1 MKKTE
6 TYIGGKSN
14 AFILDIKQNNINNAD
29 QIFLND
35 INISKEKEAEIKS
48 SVISQLKSEI
58 LSLKEYIKKMNIQIR
73 KNFNLEIQL
82 SIEEGFAEIAKKI
95 KNGESDQ
102 ETLQDLIRSWLNKLF
117 NMDYINPLIT
127 LYENYIQNL
136 EKSIQNLENMN
147 KKNEILILKLIGEN
161 NELREKVLSTEEEM
175 KNFLEIRNQMS
186 DGSSIIVMDREHIMK
201 IEERNKLLSKENE
214 ILVVNYN
221 KIQNELFQLKNQ
233 NVIFGNEERNS
244 NLQKLNGELSK
255 LKNNNEELMKQ
266 IEIYKQKMMD
276 VSNINNK
283 LEIDNLK
290 VKEVIHKMEYE
301 LNSYKEANQRYE
313 NLLKNNIE
321 LNNNHIDNSNNNNIS
336 KDE

>member
-136 EKSIQNLENMN
+136 
-147 KKNEILILKLIGEN
+147 
-161 NELREKVLSTEEEM
+161 
-175 KNFLEIRNQMS
+175 
-186 DGSSIIVMDREHIMK
+186 
-201 IEERNKLLSKENE
+201 
-214 ILVVNYN
+214 
-221 KIQNELFQLKNQ
+221 
-233 NVIFGNEERNS
+233 
-244 NLQKLNGELSK
+244 
-255 LKNNNEELMKQ
+255 
-266 IEIYKQKMMD
+266 
-276 VSNINNK
+276 
-283 LEIDNLK
+283 
-290 VKEVIHKMEYE
+290 
-301 LNSYKEANQRYE
+301 
-313 NLLKNNIE
+313 
-321 LNNNHIDNSNNNNIS
+321 
-336 KDE
+336 